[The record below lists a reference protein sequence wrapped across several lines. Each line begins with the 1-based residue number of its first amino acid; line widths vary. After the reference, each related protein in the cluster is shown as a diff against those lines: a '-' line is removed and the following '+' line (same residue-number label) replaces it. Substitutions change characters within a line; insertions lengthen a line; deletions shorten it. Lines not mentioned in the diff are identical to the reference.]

1 MPSAFLKKLKIGIDF
16 SESFAI
22 IITLSLQGSKQLYQQ
37 RSTGTAMEK
46 SPSWS
51 RAHDWKSCRPLKG
64 LEGSN
69 PSFSAIQTPVI
80 AMVTGGL
87 LYPLVGS
94 FPLVFPLQLQN
105 VLDEALHA
113 LCAGPFHLVRNM
125 AVHIQCKGR
134 SSVSQ
139 VALHRLDVVPRSD

>member
-69 PSFSAIQTPVI
+69 PSFSAIESTEFS
-80 AMVTGGL
+80 
-87 LYPLVGS
+87 S
-94 FPLVFPLQLQN
+94 FWVEFGTFLSFL
-105 VLDEALHA
+105 A
-113 LCAGPFHLVRNM
+113 FHLLEILACFLAYFSHFLM
-125 AVHIQCKGR
+125 
-134 SSVSQ
+134 
-139 VALHRLDVVPRSD
+139 LF